1 MQHLPGTESLS
12 EHRTATRPRIE
23 LLAGGTELAA
33 RFEIR
38 DVLGSGG
45 YAVVY
50 RAYDRTLQREVA
62 LKILRQDRVSPSALR
77 RLRREAAVARDA
89 VHPRLVRIY
98 DVEEAAEAVFLTME
112 VVEGGS
118 LGQRLAD
125 GPLPVDRAV
134 TWAIQALEGLEALHT
149 LGILHRDVKPGNL
162 LIGKDRELKLSDFG
176 LALHLERDETRAT
189 THEAVLGTLEYVSP
203 EQALGAPTDARS
215 DLYSLGVVL
224 FEMLTGRLPFESQ
237 SSLGSLLERLRRDA
251 LPDLRTLRPNVPAWL
266 ADVVARLL
274 ERDPEHRYP
283 SATAALADLRA
294 QSARRRFRPRPWLV
308 AALAAAL
315 LLAGGFWGF
324 REWKRSRFSH
334 LVPVGSTGLR
344 ALDAAGRT
352 LWGRERSHRM
362 SNFQTVRLADGRRV
376 LAAFDGD
383 LEVRLT
389 QATSWLDL
397 IDPQTG
403 RSLERVLLPSA
414 RGSFAG
420 FSDTYTPMLTVFD
433 LDGDQ
438 VDEIVATFVHS
449 PYYPSY
455 NVLYEPRAGRSRV
468 VFLSAGHHRPVGTV
482 DLDGDG
488 RQELLFAGIANKL
501 GWANGL
507 AAVRISPWLSETT
520 WDRRSAAIART
531 PDLDLGMGVDG
542 LLWYTLLPAHDR
554 IPYGEL
560 VRVDGPRR
568 ELALDIGPTTYRLD
582 FAGFR
587 LDQPSVLAREARSE
601 ARRLAYGGLLEGQ
614 RLLTAGQAALAA
626 TALESAQ
633 AQAVRAAEPVL
644 ADWCQQRRAFALVR
658 AGQLA
663 QGRELFEELWSRV
676 SAPSEVAFGAAQA
689 LHGIGRLDEAVAWYR
704 RALSFRAASASGRSK
719 GEVLDM
725 LLLALLELG
734 RRDEAMREID
744 RFIAIHPASDAI
756 APRAWVDWYFGGTPD
771 PAPLTPADQMHDLYR
786 YLRLEVDL
794 RHGAP
799 PDRLL
804 GEVAAARVAASETVP
819 LLDGLEA
826 ELLSRLGRDAA
837 ALPLARRALSE
848 ARLRAPDQV
857 VFRAFLAQLEERQRR
872 IERGATR
879 ETP

>member
-12 EHRTATRPRIE
+12 EHPAAARPRIE

-98 DVEEAAEAVFLTME
+98 DIEEAGEAVFLTME

-118 LGQRLAD
+118 LGQQLAD
-125 GPLPVDRAV
+125 GPLPVERAV
-134 TWAIQALEGLEALHT
+134 AWAIQALEGLAALHT

-162 LIGKDRELKLSDFG
+162 LIGRDRELKLSDFG

-251 LPDLRTLRPNVPAWL
+251 LPDLRSLRPNVPAWL

-274 ERDPEHRYP
+274 ERDPDRRYP
-283 SATAALADLRA
+283 SAAAALTDLRA
-294 QSARRRFRPRPWLV
+294 QSARRRFRLRPWLV
-308 AALAAAL
+308 AALAATL
-315 LLAGGFWGF
+315 LVAAGAWGF
-324 REWKRSRFSH
+324 REWRRSRFSH
-334 LVPVGSTGLR
+334 LVAVGDTGLR

-352 LWGRERSHRM
+352 LWSRERVHRHF
-362 SNFQTVRLADGRRV
+362 NFRAVRRPGGDTV
-376 LAAFDGD
+376 LAAFAGEADH
-383 LEVRLT
+383 RIS

-403 RSLERVLLPSA
+403 ASFERVLLPS
-414 RGSFAG
+414 GQSSFAG
-420 FSDTYTPMLTVFD
+420 FSDSYTPMLSVFD
-433 LDGDQ
+433 LDDDGA
-438 VDEIVATFVHS
+438 DEVIATFVHS
-449 PYYPSY
+449 PFYPSY
-455 NVLYEPRAGRSRV
+455 NVLYEPLARRARI
-468 VFLSAGHHRPVGTV
+468 VFLAAGHHRPAGAA

-488 RQELLFAGIANKL
+488 RKELLFVGIANKL

-507 AAVRISPWLSETT
+507 AAVRISPSLGELGWEQRT
-520 WDRRSAAIART
+520 AAVAFT
-531 PDLDLGMGVDG
+531 PDLDLGVGVDG
-542 LLWYTLLPAHDR
+542 LLWYTLLPGHDR
-554 IPYGEL
+554 VPFGEMARIDQ
-560 VRVDGPRR
+560 VRRAVT
-568 ELALDIGPTTYRLD
+568 LDIGPTAYRVD

-587 LDQPSVLAREARSE
+587 LDQPSDLKLEARQD
-601 ARRLAYGGLLEGQ
+601 ARRRAYEGLLNGQ
-614 RLLTAGQAALAA
+614 RLLVAGEPGPASVALADA
-626 TALESAQ
+626 QLE
-633 AQAVRAAEPVL
+633 AENAGEPTL
-644 ADWCQQRRAFALVR
+644 AEWCQQRRAFALVR
-658 AGQLA
+658 SGQLG
-663 QGRELFEELWSRV
+663 QGLELFEDLWGRV
-676 SAPSEVAFGAAQA
+676 DAPSEVAFGAAQA
-689 LHGIGRLDEAVAWYR
+689 LHGVGRLEQAAAWYR
-704 RALSFRAASASGRSK
+704 RAISFRATSESGRSK
-719 GEVLDM
+719 GEILDM
-725 LLLALLELG
+725 LLLTLLELG
-734 RRDEAMREID
+734 RRDEALREVD
-744 RFIAIHPASDAI
+744 RFVEAYPAADAI

-771 PAPLTPADQMHDLYR
+771 LAPIPPADQMHDLYR

-804 GEVAAARVAASETVP
+804 GEVAAARAAASETLP

-826 ELLSRLGRDAA
+826 ELLSRLGRDAE

-848 ARLRAPDQV
+848 ARLRATDQV
-857 VFRAFLAQLEERQRR
+857 VFRAFLAQLEARQRR
-872 IERGATR
+872 IERQVAR
-879 ETP
+879 VLL